1 MYKKCHAKV
10 ANEFGC
16 FGTNSAKKLLLIM
29 SQLIEQNLEFKL
41 LLTLKITRTNTVK
54 ETRKQY
60 RVYQSKQNQLT
71 MHSN

>member
-1 MYKKCHAKV
+1 MYKKCYTKV
-10 ANEFGC
+10 ANELGC
-16 FGTNSAKKLLLIM
+16 FGTNSAKNLLDIM

>member
-16 FGTNSAKKLLLIM
+16 CGTNSAKKLLDIM

-60 RVYQSKQNQLT
+60 RIYQSKQNQLT

>member
-1 MYKKCHAKV
+1 
-10 ANEFGC
+10 
-16 FGTNSAKKLLLIM
+16 M

-60 RVYQSKQNQLT
+60 RVYQSEQNQLT